1 MPGFGSSVMTF
12 VQAAFPSPFLHL
24 FCSHCVVTIVY
35 VNEAIVH
42 GKFRVLDDYHGAH
55 PPGLD
60 AKCTMCIPW
69 ALWSV
74 TVKTSDCGQVELWL
88 IRRIEG

>member
-35 VNEAIVH
+35 VNEAVVH
-42 GKFRVLDDYHGAH
+42 RKIRVLDDYHGAH

-60 AKCTMCIPW
+60 AKCTMC
-69 ALWSV
+69 V
-74 TVKTSDCGQVELWL
+74 MVKTSDCGQVELWL